1 MASRVSTRRWLL
13 RDIRPA
19 YVLLLLVGFV
29 VAFFSYFIDWPSVR
43 RESTARPNSD
53 NAARLNSD
61 NAAWPKGENI
71 EQHYTGSIIIPT
83 GKGLCWTFI
92 LNNHTGHMF
101 DGGYLKCD
109 EVMHQFAGSNPRE
122 GMDMFR
128 LREVGK
134 AFRRETD

>member
-53 NAARLNSD
+53 NAAR
-61 NAAWPKGENI
+61 PKGENI

-92 LNNHTGHMF
+92 LNNRTGYML

-109 EVMHQFAGSNPRE
+109 EVMHQFAGSNSRE